1 MTIPAANR
9 RDTVGVCVI
18 YCVIL
23 KVYVCCTV
31 PNVQENE
38 LSRAIHIEFICQL
51 FKKVLERGSKLLAA
65 LTRSRCKEKHHDA
78 ILQAH
83 DNLTFCVQLI
93 LVLVVL
99 HQNPIDEQV
108 HYDDNRGSYRERWRK
123 LFICICLTGKYLMKL
138 TT

>member
-1 MTIPAANR
+1 MPAANMH
-9 RDTVGVCVI
+9 DTVGVCVM

-38 LSRAIHIEFICQL
+38 LSRAIHIEFVCQL

-65 LTRSRCKEKHHDA
+65 LTRSRGKEEHQDA

-99 HQNPIDEQV
+99 HQNPINKQV
-108 HYDDNRGSYRERWRK
+108 HHDEGSQ
-123 LFICICLTGKYLMKL
+123 
-138 TT
+138 